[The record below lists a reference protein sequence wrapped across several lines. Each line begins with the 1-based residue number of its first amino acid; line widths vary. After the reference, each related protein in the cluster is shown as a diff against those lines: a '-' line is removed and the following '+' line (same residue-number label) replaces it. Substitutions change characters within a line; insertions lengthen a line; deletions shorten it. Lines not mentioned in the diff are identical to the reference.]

1 MSAGKFNMEEYLK
14 LRDLDADL
22 RKREKL
28 RKKKKESSRK
38 IRIFLKVFALLVA
51 VLIINSLYKALI
63 LNDSVEVEAE
73 IIAVNNQSFT
83 LPLDGGVNTFI
94 IKYEYEIPTG
104 AIIDVN
110 EISASELKDY
120 FKKMPVV
127 GDLISIEY
135 AKNDPE
141 VSRIIKGNW

>member
-38 IRIFLKVFALLVA
+38 IRIFLKIFALLVII
-51 VLIINSLYKALI
+51 LILNSLYKAFI

-94 IKYEYEIPTG
+94 IKYEYETPIG
-104 AIIDVN
+104 EIIDVN
-110 EISASELKDY
+110 EISASELHDY

>member
-1 MSAGKFNMEEYLK
+1 MSADKFNMEEYLK

-38 IRIFLKVFALLVA
+38 IRIFLKIFALLVII
-51 VLIINSLYKALI
+51 LILNSLYKAFI

-94 IKYEYEIPTG
+94 IKYEYKTPTG
-104 AIIDVN
+104 NVIDIN
-110 EISASELKDY
+110 EISASELYDY
-120 FKKMPVV
+120 FEKTPVV

-141 VSRIIKGNW
+141 VSQIIKGNW